1 MPDESDDHD
10 DGAPDDAVGG
20 SGDDASD
27 ATTDST
33 TNADDSSDA
42 ADASGANESTKDAPD
57 GEAESTEDAPDA
69 EAEPGEDAPDA
80 EAEPGED
87 APGGEAEST
96 EDAPDA
102 ETESTEGTPDG
113 EAEPAP
119 ATDDAVDSADAD
131 DEDSGG
137 LEKVAD
143 DDENSGGLER
153 VEPRTRHVDVPEEGE
168 EMARPDDG
176 VVADEEK
183 VPNRGVEA
191 GFERPE
197 DAPEKHRPEHPDKL
211 DANGGSD
218 VPVGHAAGA
227 PKPGEATPAGA
238 GATGTG
244 TGTGGGGRTIED
256 DEELFEG
263 PPDDEEMP
271 LADHIEEMMLRLAAV
286 VFAGAVATILMYLYS
301 DFLVMEMWTD
311 ILPAGTDAARP
322 HLYAPLEFIFT
333 KIKVASL
340 AGVLIALP
348 VLVYQSYLFM
358 RPGLYPQERRYYLA
372 AVPTSLVLA
381 VAGMAFAYFA
391 VLPGLFQYFDYYTEG
406 NAVIAYGLQS
416 TFNLI
421 VALMGLQAVVF
432 QIPLFVMLA
441 IMMGVTSRQWLES
454 RRLLFWGAFGGIAFL
469 FAPDPTGMAPF
480 IIAVSM
486 IVLFEGTLALL
497 RWTGR

>member
-1 MPDESDDHD
+1 
-10 DGAPDDAVGG
+10 
-20 SGDDASD
+20 
-27 ATTDST
+27 
-33 TNADDSSDA
+33 
-42 ADASGANESTKDAPD
+42 
-57 GEAESTEDAPDA
+57 
-69 EAEPGEDAPDA
+69 
-80 EAEPGED
+80 
-87 APGGEAEST
+87 
-96 EDAPDA
+96 
-102 ETESTEGTPDG
+102 
-113 EAEPAP
+113 
-119 ATDDAVDSADAD
+119 
-131 DEDSGG
+131 
-137 LEKVAD
+137 
-143 DDENSGGLER
+143 
-153 VEPRTRHVDVPEEGE
+153 VEPRTRRVDEPEADDDSTVP
-168 EMARPDDG
+168 D
-176 VVADEEK
+176 
-183 VPNRGVEA
+183 RGVEA
-191 GFERPE
+191 GFDGP
-197 DAPEKHRPEHPDKL
+197 DGPPEKRRPEHPDKL

-227 PKPGEATPAGA
+227 PTPGEATPAGA
-238 GATGTG
+238 GAGANAGTG
-244 TGTGGGGRTIED
+244 AGTGRGFEE

-286 VFAGAVATILMYLYS
+286 VFAGAVATVLMYLYS
-301 DFLVMEMWTD
+301 DFLVMRMWND
-311 ILPAGTDAARP
+311 ILPAGTDGARP
-322 HLYAPLEFIFT
+322 HLYAPLEFILT

-358 RPGLYPQERRYYLA
+358 RPGLYPQERRYYIA

-381 VAGMAFAYFA
+381 IAGMAFAYFA

-441 IMMGVTSRQWLES
+441 IMMGVTSRQWLEG

>member
-10 DGAPDDAVGG
+10 DGAADGPVDG
-20 SGDDASD
+20 SGDETSD
-27 ATTDST
+27 ATADST
-33 TNADDSSDA
+33 TNAEDSTESADDSPDA
-42 ADASGANESTKDAPD
+42 DVSEADD
-57 GEAESTEDAPDA
+57 STEDAPDGEESSDS
-69 EAEPGEDAPDA
+69 EAVG
-80 EAEPGED
+80 
-87 APGGEAEST
+87 
-96 EDAPDA
+96 
-102 ETESTEGTPDG
+102 
-113 EAEPAP
+113 
-119 ATDDAVDSADAD
+119 AD
-131 DEDSGG
+131 DDSSSDDDSGG
-137 LEKVAD
+137 LEKVED
-143 DDENSGGLER
+143 DDDSGGLEKVDSR
-153 VEPRTRHVDVPEEGE
+153 VEPRTRRVDVPEEGE
-168 EMARPDDG
+168 EMAVPDDG

-191 GFERPE
+191 GFERPD

-227 PKPGEATPAGA
+227 PKPGEASPAGA
-238 GATGTG
+238 GASAGTGTG
-244 TGTGGGGRTIED
+244 TGTGSGGGRTIED
-256 DEELFEG
+256 DEDLFEG

-311 ILPAGTDAARP
+311 ILPAGQDAARP

-406 NAVIAYGLQS
+406 NAIIAYGLQS

-441 IMMGVTSRQWLES
+441 IMMGVTSRRWLES

>member
-1 MPDESDDHD
+1 MPDESDDRD
-10 DGAPDDAVGG
+10 DGVDDAPVDDP
-20 SGDDASD
+20 GDGVSD

-33 TNADDSSDA
+33 TENAADADDADAADGDADDADA
-42 ADASGANESTKDAPD
+42 ADAADGDADEANAAD
-57 GEAESTEDAPDA
+57 G
-69 EAEPGEDAPDA
+69 
-80 EAEPGED
+80 
-87 APGGEAEST
+87 
-96 EDAPDA
+96 
-102 ETESTEGTPDG
+102 
-113 EAEPAP
+113 
-119 ATDDAVDSADAD
+119 DAD
-131 DEDSGG
+131 DVVGASDVAADEDADDSGG
-137 LEKVAD
+137 LEPV
-143 DDENSGGLER
+143 DDEGDDSGGLQR
-153 VEPRTRHVDVPEEGE
+153 V
-168 EMARPDDG
+168 DDEAG
-176 VVADEEK
+176 DPVVADEEG
-183 VPNRGVEA
+183 VPDRGVEA
-191 GFERPE
+191 GFDRPA
-197 DAPEKHRPEHPDKL
+197 DAPEKRRPEHPDKRDG
-211 DANGGSD
+211 DAGSD

-227 PKPGEATPAGA
+227 PNPGEATPAGA
-238 GATGTG
+238 GAGASAG
-244 TGTGGGGRTIED
+244 ANAGGGGAGRTIED

-286 VFAGAVATILMYLYS
+286 VFAGAVATVLMYLYA
-301 DFLVMEMWTD
+301 DFLVLEMWND

-322 HLYAPLEFIFT
+322 HLYAPLEFVLT

-358 RPGLYPQERRYYLA
+358 RPGLYPQERRYYIA

-441 IMMGVTSRQWLES
+441 IMMGVTSRQWLEG

-480 IIAVSM
+480 IIAISM

>member
-1 MPDESDDHD
+1 VAAESDAEDEE
-10 DGAPDDAVGG
+10 
-20 SGDDASD
+20 GDD
-27 ATTDST
+27 
-33 TNADDSSDA
+33 
-42 ADASGANESTKDAPD
+42 
-57 GEAESTEDAPDA
+57 
-69 EAEPGEDAPDA
+69 
-80 EAEPGED
+80 
-87 APGGEAEST
+87 
-96 EDAPDA
+96 
-102 ETESTEGTPDG
+102 
-113 EAEPAP
+113 
-119 ATDDAVDSADAD
+119 
-131 DEDSGG
+131 
-137 LEKVAD
+137 
-143 DDENSGGLER
+143 SGGLER
-153 VEPRTRHVDVPEEGE
+153 VDDEEPGE
-168 EMARPDDG
+168 S

-183 VPNRGVEA
+183 VPDRGGEG
-191 GFERPE
+191 GFDRPA
-197 DAPEKHRPEHPDKL
+197 DAPEKRRPEHPDKRDG
-211 DANGGSD
+211 DAPSD

-238 GATGTG
+238 GAGAG
-244 TGTGGGGRTIED
+244 AGASGGGAGRTIED

-286 VFAGAVATILMYLYS
+286 VFAGAVATVLMYLFA
-301 DFLVMEMWTD
+301 DFLVSEMWND

-322 HLYAPLEFIFT
+322 HLYAPLEFVLT

-340 AGVLIALP
+340 AGILIALP

-358 RPGLYPQERRYYLA
+358 RPGLYQQERRYYIA

-381 VAGMAFAYFA
+381 AVGMAFAYLA

-441 IMMGVTSRQWLES
+441 IMMGVTSRQWLEG

-480 IIAVSM
+480 IIAISM

>member
-1 MPDESDDHD
+1 MPDESDDHEDGAEDAPVDSPD
-10 DGAPDDAVGG
+10 DGV
-20 SGDDASD
+20 SD

-33 TNADDSSDA
+33 TDAAADGTDA
-42 ADASGANESTKDAPD
+42 ADPDDASSADEASDSDPTLDTESDATPEDTADDADTERDGADESGGADDA
-57 GEAESTEDAPDA
+57 DA
-69 EAEPGEDAPDA
+69 ERDGADEDGD
-80 EAEPGED
+80 
-87 APGGEAEST
+87 ES
-96 EDAPDA
+96 
-102 ETESTEGTPDG
+102 DG
-113 EAEPAP
+113 PEPA
-119 ATDDAVDSADAD
+119 DDGD
-131 DEDSGG
+131 DGSGG
-137 LEKVAD
+137 LERMD
-143 DDENSGGLER
+143 DDGDDGSGGLER
-153 VEPRTRHVDVPEEGE
+153 VDDDADEGEPIVAGEEG
-168 EMARPDDG
+168 
-176 VVADEEK
+176 

-191 GFERPE
+191 GFDRPE
-197 DAPEKHRPEHPDKL
+197 DAPEKRRPDHPDKR
-211 DANGGSD
+211 DGDVPSD

-227 PKPGEATPAGA
+227 PSPGEATPAGA
-238 GATGTG
+238 GAGAGAGTG
-244 TGTGGGGRTIED
+244 AGAGGGAGRTIED

-286 VFAGAVATILMYLYS
+286 VFAGAAATVLMYLFA
-301 DFLVMEMWTD
+301 DFFVSEMWND

-322 HLYAPLEFIFT
+322 HLYAPLEFVLT

-340 AGVLIALP
+340 AGIIIALP

-358 RPGLYPQERRYYLA
+358 RPGLYPQERRYYIA

-381 VAGMAFAYFA
+381 VVGMAFAYFA

-441 IMMGVTSRQWLES
+441 IMMGVTSRQWLEG

-480 IIAVSM
+480 IIAISM

>member
-10 DGAPDDAVGG
+10 DGADDAPV
-20 SGDDASD
+20 DDQADGASD

-33 TNADDSSDA
+33 T
-42 ADASGANESTKDAPD
+42 ASGNDATDAPD
-57 GEAESTEDAPDA
+57 S
-69 EAEPGEDAPDA
+69 
-80 EAEPGED
+80 
-87 APGGEAEST
+87 
-96 EDAPDA
+96 
-102 ETESTEGTPDG
+102 
-113 EAEPAP
+113 
-119 ATDDAVDSADAD
+119 DDADAD
-131 DEDSGG
+131 DVADGDDAAGTDVGADGDDADDDAGEPLEDAGEADADSDSDTTLDAESDGDEEADDSGG
-137 LEKVAD
+137 LESGDDEGDGSGGLQRAD
-143 DDENSGGLER
+143 DDEES
-153 VEPRTRHVDVPEEGE
+153 EPV
-168 EMARPDDG
+168 A
-176 VVADEEK
+176 ADEEA

-191 GFERPE
+191 GFDRPE
-197 DAPEKHRPEHPDKL
+197 DAPEKRRPEHPDKRDG
-211 DANGGSD
+211 DAGSD

-227 PKPGEATPAGA
+227 PNPGEATPAGA
-238 GATGTG
+238 GAGAG
-244 TGTGGGGRTIED
+244 AGANAGGGGAGRTIED

-286 VFAGAVATILMYLYS
+286 VFAGAVATVLMYLYA
-301 DFLVMEMWTD
+301 DFLVLEMWND

-322 HLYAPLEFIFT
+322 HLYAPLEFVLT

-358 RPGLYPQERRYYLA
+358 RPGLYPQERRYYIA

-381 VAGMAFAYFA
+381 VGGMAFAYFA

-441 IMMGVTSRQWLES
+441 IMMGVTSRQWLEG

-480 IIAVSM
+480 IIAISM
-486 IVLFEGTLALL
+486 IVLFEATLALL

>member
-1 MPDESDDHD
+1 MPDESDDRDPRDD
-10 DGAPDDAVGG
+10 DGVSDASVEGPEDATSDDAVPD
-20 SGDDASD
+20 SSSDDAETGDDAD
-27 ATTDST
+27 V
-33 TNADDSSDA
+33 AD
-42 ADASGANESTKDAPD
+42 
-57 GEAESTEDAPDA
+57 
-69 EAEPGEDAPDA
+69 GEDADA
-80 EAEPGED
+80 ENE
-87 APGGEAEST
+87 
-96 EDAPDA
+96 
-102 ETESTEGTPDG
+102 
-113 EAEPAP
+113 
-119 ATDDAVDSADAD
+119 SADGD
-131 DEDSGG
+131 GDDVDEDSNDGSGG
-137 LEKVAD
+137 LEKVDAD
-143 DDENSGGLER
+143 DGSGGLEKTESGLNPD
-153 VEPRTRHVDVPEEGE
+153 VEPRSRRVDDPDADGE
-168 EMARPDDG
+168 SG
-176 VVADEEK
+176 ADERST
-183 VPNRGVEA
+183 VPDRGVEA

-197 DAPEKHRPEHPDKL
+197 DAPEKRRPEHPDKL

-227 PKPGEATPAGA
+227 PTPGEATPASAGA
-238 GATGTG
+238 GANAGAGTG
-244 TGTGGGGRTIED
+244 TGSGRGFDED
-256 DEELFEG
+256 GDLFEG

-286 VFAGAVATILMYLYS
+286 VFAGAVATVLMYLYS
-301 DFLVMEMWTD
+301 DYLVMEMWND

-322 HLYAPLEFIFT
+322 HLYAPLEFILT

-358 RPGLYPQERRYYLA
+358 RPGLYPKERRYYIA

-381 VAGMAFAYFA
+381 IFGMAFAYFA

-441 IMMGVTSRQWLES
+441 IMMGVTSREWLEG